1 MNQAL
6 IGALAAVL
14 GSLVGG
20 ASSIATAWF
29 TQRAQS
35 RRESVNAE
43 IRRREEV
50 YTEFI
55 NECSK
60 LAIDAFNHTLENPGT
75 LMQAYALLN
84 RIRLS
89 SSDSVVEAADQTIQ
103 GIVEQYFRP
112 NLSMEE
118 LHNMVAGGRADP
130 LEQFSVACRQ
140 ELSWLSREML
150 VSSR

>member
-60 LAIDAFNHTLENPGT
+60 LAIDAFKTTLENPER
-75 LMQAYALLN
+75 LMNAYALLN

-89 SSDSVVEAADQTIQ
+89 SSDPVVEAADQTIK

-112 NLSMEE
+112 NLSLEE
-118 LHNMVAGGRADP
+118 LHEMTAAGHGD
-130 LEQFSVACRQ
+130 LLKEFSVACRE
-140 ELSWLSREML
+140 ELRRLSREML
-150 VSSR
+150 LSSR